1 MRPPVENLWFHWVVS
16 LFENHTLRFVFVAV
30 FLREGKP
37 LSCSR
42 SLFHSF
48 SLAKALPEATHVL
61 PKHAMRLLRRTQP
74 CGTAAL
80 PPRPLRR
87 ALLHT
92 RSHTTLTPALR
103 PSRAQ
108 RIPSCAGVRARRL
121 TPLVSSCVEPPQPFW
136 PLPRPYCTTSHAMI
150 VCTSWLHS
158 ALRTTRVPLAPR
170 FTATPTAA
178 RTLGPGR
185 QVVSPR
191 GLATWP

>member
-1 MRPPVENLWFHWVVS
+1 MGGFIIH
-16 LFENHTLRFVFVAV
+16 
-30 FLREGKP
+30 
-37 LSCSR
+37 R
-42 SLFHSF
+42 SLSVSSVERSGYAFMLPLQRASNAFAFPACSF
-48 SLAKALPEATHVL
+48 SLASALPEATHVL

-178 RTLGPGR
+178 RTH
-185 QVVSPR
+185 
-191 GLATWP
+191 